1 MTIFYIYFLSKCEEG
16 TKVYMSTVFRRT
28 HGGKVGGHI

>member
-16 TKVYMSTVFRRT
+16 TKVYVPAFRRT
-28 HGGKVGGHI
+28 HGG

>member
-16 TKVYMSTVFRRT
+16 TKVCPPPFVEHM
-28 HGGKVGGHI
+28 GDKVGGI